1 VSPEDTDRFAA
12 MNASFSRPNYASPRI
27 GQRFGRLAPIT
38 LLLLCANGCTKMMIE
53 KQGKPK
59 AEHAAVCPRAFGLTR
74 LDSAALDWA
83 FSESSKPDDPCL
95 SLYYPKAA
103 QDTLY
108 QNSTRWMT
116 PGILLGMPVDVVV
129 DTLTL
134 PLSLATNE

>member
-1 VSPEDTDRFAA
+1 MTATLPPCADVP
-12 MNASFSRPNYASPRI
+12 PRI
-27 GQRFGRLAPIT
+27 VKRFGRLLLIT
-38 LLLLCANGCTKMMIE
+38 LLLSGTGCTKMMVE

-59 AEHAAVCPRAFGLTR
+59 AEHAAACPRVFGLTR

-83 FSESSKPDDPCL
+83 FSENPKPDDPCL

-103 QDTLY
+103 QDSLY

-134 PLSLATNE
+134 PLSVAASE

>member
-1 VSPEDTDRFAA
+1 MNPDKNTRFAA
-12 MNASFSRPNYASPRI
+12 MNATLPPRADASALI
-27 GQRFGRLAPIT
+27 GRRFRRLLLIT
-38 LLLLCANGCTKMMIE
+38 LLLSGTGCTKMMTE

-59 AEHAAVCPRAFGLTR
+59 AEHAAACPRVFGLTR

-83 FSESSKPDDPCL
+83 FSENPQPDDPCL

-103 QDTLY
+103 QDSLY

-129 DTLTL
+129 DTVTL
-134 PLSLATNE
+134 PLSVTASE

>member
-1 VSPEDTDRFAA
+1 MSPEDSDRFAA
-12 MNASFSRPNYASPRI
+12 MNASFSRPNEASPRI
-27 GQRFGRLAPIT
+27 GRRFDLLALIA
-38 LLLLCANGCTKMMIE
+38 LLLCASGCTKMMIE

-83 FSESSKPDDPCL
+83 FSEHPKPDDPCL

-134 PLSLATNE
+134 PLSLATSE

>member
-1 VSPEDTDRFAA
+1 
-12 MNASFSRPNYASPRI
+12 MNARFSHPNDASPRI
-27 GQRFGRLAPIT
+27 GRRFDRLALIA
-38 LLLLCANGCTKMMIE
+38 LLLCASGCTKMMIE

-83 FSESSKPDDPCL
+83 FSESPKPDDPCL
-95 SLYYPKAA
+95 SLHYPKAA

-134 PLSLATNE
+134 PLSLATSE

>member
-1 VSPEDTDRFAA
+1 
-12 MNASFSRPNYASPRI
+12 MNASFSRPNDASPRI
-27 GQRFGRLAPIT
+27 GRWFDRLALIA
-38 LLLLCANGCTKMMIE
+38 LLLCASGCTKMMIE

-83 FSESSKPDDPCL
+83 FSESPKPDDLCL

-116 PGILLGMPVDVVV
+116 PGILLGMPVGVVV

>member
-1 VSPEDTDRFAA
+1 LNPDKNTRFAA
-12 MNASFSRPNYASPRI
+12 MTATLPPHADVSPRI
-27 GQRFGRLAPIT
+27 VNRFGRLILIT
-38 LLLLCANGCTKMMIE
+38 LLFSGTGCTKMMIE

-59 AEHAAVCPRAFGLTR
+59 ADHAAACPRVFGLTR

-83 FSESSKPDDPCL
+83 FSESPKPDDPCL

-134 PLSLATNE
+134 PLSVAASE

>member
-1 VSPEDTDRFAA
+1 MTP
-12 MNASFSRPNYASPRI
+12 SFSITNDASSRI
-27 GQRFGRLAPIT
+27 GRRFDCLCLIA
-38 LLLLCANGCTKMMIE
+38 LLLCASGCTKMMIE
-53 KQGKPK
+53 KQGKAK

-108 QNSTRWMT
+108 QNSTRWMI

>member
-1 VSPEDTDRFAA
+1 MTP
-12 MNASFSRPNYASPRI
+12 SFSITNDASSRI
-27 GQRFGRLAPIT
+27 GRRFDCLCLIA
-38 LLLLCANGCTKMMIE
+38 LLLCASGCTKMMIE

-83 FSESSKPDDPCL
+83 FSEHPKPDDPCL

-134 PLSLATNE
+134 PLSLATSE

>member
-1 VSPEDTDRFAA
+1 
-12 MNASFSRPNYASPRI
+12 MNASFSRPNDGSPRI
-27 GQRFGRLAPIT
+27 GHRFGRLSLIA
-38 LLLLCANGCTKMMIE
+38 LLLSASGCTKMMIE

-83 FSESSKPDDPCL
+83 FSESPKPDDPCL

>member
-1 VSPEDTDRFAA
+1 
-12 MNASFSRPNYASPRI
+12 MNATFSRPNDASPRI
-27 GQRFGRLAPIT
+27 GHRFDRLALIA
-38 LLLLCANGCTKMMIE
+38 LLLCASGCTKMMIE

-83 FSESSKPDDPCL
+83 FSENTKPDDPCL

-116 PGILLGMPVDVVV
+116 PGILLGMPVDVMV

-134 PLSLATNE
+134 PLSLATSE

>member
-1 VSPEDTDRFAA
+1 MSPEDSDRFAA
-12 MNASFSRPNYASPRI
+12 MNASFSRPNEASPRI
-27 GQRFGRLAPIT
+27 GRRFDLLALIA
-38 LLLLCANGCTKMMIE
+38 LLLCASGCTKMMIE

-83 FSESSKPDDPCL
+83 FSDSSKPDDPCL

-134 PLSLATNE
+134 PLSLATSE

>member
-1 VSPEDTDRFAA
+1 LNPDKNTRFAA
-12 MNASFSRPNYASPRI
+12 MTATLPPRI
-27 GQRFGRLAPIT
+27 VNRFGRLLLIT
-38 LLLLCANGCTKMMIE
+38 LLLYGTGCTKMMIE

-59 AEHAAVCPRAFGLTR
+59 AEHAAACPRVFGLTR

-83 FSESSKPDDPCL
+83 FSENPKPDDPCL

-103 QDTLY
+103 QDSLY

-134 PLSLATNE
+134 PLSVAASE

>member
-1 VSPEDTDRFAA
+1 
-12 MNASFSRPNYASPRI
+12 MNASFSRPNYASSRT
-27 GQRFGRLAPIT
+27 GHRFGRLTLIA
-38 LLLLCANGCTKMMIE
+38 LLLSASGCTKMMIE

-59 AEHAAVCPRAFGLTR
+59 AEHAAVCPQAFGLTR
-74 LDSAALDWA
+74 LDAAALDWA
-83 FSESSKPDDPCL
+83 FSERPKTDDPCL
-95 SLYYPKAA
+95 LLYYPKAA

-134 PLSLATNE
+134 PLSLSTSE